1 MRVMRPGLL
10 FIGLFGLL
18 IAVYLLLA
26 ETLGNV
32 LTFLLQAAI
41 VIALIVAVTWFR
53 RQRHLQRWSLFA
65 DEEDS
70 TPNDHSRDEPASLKN
85 AS

>member
-1 MRVMRPGLL
+1 MRPGLL

-18 IAVYLLLA
+18 IGVYLLLA
-26 ETLGNV
+26 ETLGHV

-53 RQRHLQRWSLFA
+53 KQRHLQRWSLFA
-65 DEEDS
+65 DEGES
-70 TPNDHSRDEPASLKN
+70 TPSDHPQDEPASIKN